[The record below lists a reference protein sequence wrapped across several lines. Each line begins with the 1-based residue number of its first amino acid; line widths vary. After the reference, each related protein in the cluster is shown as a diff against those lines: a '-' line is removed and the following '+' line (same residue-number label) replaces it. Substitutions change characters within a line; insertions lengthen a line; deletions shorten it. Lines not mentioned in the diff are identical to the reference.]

1 MCPFDD
7 HVSLLSSP
15 RFGTM
20 ISHSYVLL
28 VTWIECTPMNELF
41 RQLKPRLVR
50 RYHAKLRCD
59 EDLGELEVEYQT

>member
-1 MCPFDD
+1 
-7 HVSLLSSP
+7 
-15 RFGTM
+15 M